1 MGNVLSS
8 GTAVQILSLHGLR
21 VVEAFYYFFHSFLGE
36 WGRGKGLGS
45 GFVPTVFILLCM
57 SAI

>member
-1 MGNVLSS
+1 
-8 GTAVQILSLHGLR
+8 LSLHGLR

-36 WGRGKGLGS
+36 GGRGKGLGS